1 MHVRPGRA
9 ARLRVLVVDD
19 STTSRSLLAG
29 LLNES
34 PHLEVIGEASS
45 GPQAV
50 RMTARLRPDVITM
63 DIHMPFMDGYETTRR
78 IMEETPLPIVIV
90 SADHHTE
97 NVAKSFRALEAGALA
112 VFPKPGTGPATDFDS
127 RAAELVEAVRLMAGV
142 KVIRRHSRPRRRRE
156 IEPPS
161 KVPRIAE
168 VVAIGASTGGPA
180 ALAQL
185 LARLPADFAA
195 PILVVQHL
203 ARGFEAGLTA
213 WLDGVSP
220 LAVRLAEDG
229 DELVPGRVLIAPHD
243 VHLGVSRGRRVVLEE
258 SDPIGRHRPS
268 ATHLFRSVGDAF
280 GSGSLGVILTGMGDD
295 GVAGLGNLR
304 RAGGHVLAQD
314 KSSCVVYGMPGAAVA
329 AGVVDEVVPLGM
341 LPETIDRCCRSLT

>member
-1 MHVRPGRA
+1 MNVQPGRA

-19 STTSRSLLAG
+19 SATSRSLLAR

-34 PHLEVIGEASS
+34 PHLEVIGEATS

-50 RMTARLRPDVITM
+50 RMTARLRPDVITI

-156 IEPPS
+156 IEPS
-161 KVPRIAE
+161 KVPGIAE

-220 LAVRLAEDG
+220 LDVHLAKDG
-229 DELVPGRVLIAPHD
+229 DELVPGQVLIAPHD
-243 VHLGVSRGRRVVLEE
+243 VHLGVSRGRRVVLED

-268 ATHLFRSVGDAF
+268 ATHLFKSVGDVF

-295 GVAGLGNLR
+295 GVAGLDDLR

-314 KSSCVVYGMPGAAVA
+314 ESSCVVYGMPGSAVA

-341 LPETIDRCCRSLT
+341 LAETIVHRCRSLT